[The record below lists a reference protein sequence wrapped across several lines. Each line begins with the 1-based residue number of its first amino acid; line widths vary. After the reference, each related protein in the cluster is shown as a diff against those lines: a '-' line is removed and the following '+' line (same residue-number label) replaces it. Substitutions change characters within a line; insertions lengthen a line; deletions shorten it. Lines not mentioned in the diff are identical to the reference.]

1 MPCPMMLPAVQVP
14 GGFPPPTRYERA
26 VKHIQPIRVKVHWL
40 WWGWKH
46 HIKDIEYVIDRSGDS
61 GLGRAKNTS

>member
-1 MPCPMMLPAVQVP
+1 MSCPMMLPAVQVP
-14 GGFPPPTRYERA
+14 GVFPPPAWYERA

-40 WWGWKH
+40 WWWWEH

>member
-1 MPCPMMLPAVQVP
+1 
-14 GGFPPPTRYERA
+14 
-26 VKHIQPIRVKVHWL
+26 L

-61 GLGRAKNTS
+61 GLGRTENTS

>member
-1 MPCPMMLPAVQVP
+1 MMLSAVQVP
-14 GGFPPPTRYERA
+14 GVLPPPAWYERA

-61 GLGRAKNTS
+61 GLGRAKDTG

>member
-1 MPCPMMLPAVQVP
+1 MPCPVVFPAIEIP
-14 GGFPPPTRYERA
+14 CFFPPPAWYERA

-46 HIKDIEYVIDRSGDS
+46 HIKDVEYVVDGSGDS
-61 GLGRAKNTS
+61 GLGCTKNIG